1 MSGDRAGVVSDG
13 DSGED
18 VDYTD
23 EVTSVSAHF
32 SGFFSTQCGGVME
45 YLWAVGRSE
54 EEKSSLL
61 PFTDIGVV
69 FSADGSGYAQVSTLH
84 AKF

>member
-1 MSGDRAGVVSDG
+1 MGDHAGVVSDG
-13 DSGED
+13 DSGDD

-32 SGFFSTQCGGVME
+32 SGFFSEECGGVRE

-54 EEKSSLL
+54 QEKSSLL

-69 FSADGSGYAQVSTLH
+69 FSADGSGYAQVV
-84 AKF
+84 

>member
-1 MSGDRAGVVSDG
+1 MTSADFSMLCTISDG
-13 DSGED
+13 DSGDD

-32 SGFFSTQCGGVME
+32 SGFFSEECGGVRE

-54 EEKSSLL
+54 QEKSSLL
-61 PFTDIGVV
+61 PFTNIGVV
-69 FSADGSGYAQVSTLH
+69 FSADGSGYAQVV
-84 AKF
+84 